1 MYRPPQGRFVNARDI
16 GDMRDISDRRDAGPY
31 KALLSSVGAIHESP
45 VFALAAKETLIRH
58 TLSGATPS
66 PAGKARRY

>member
-1 MYRPPQGRFVNARDI
+1 MNARDI
-16 GDMRDISDRRDAGPY
+16 GEIGDISDRRDAGPY